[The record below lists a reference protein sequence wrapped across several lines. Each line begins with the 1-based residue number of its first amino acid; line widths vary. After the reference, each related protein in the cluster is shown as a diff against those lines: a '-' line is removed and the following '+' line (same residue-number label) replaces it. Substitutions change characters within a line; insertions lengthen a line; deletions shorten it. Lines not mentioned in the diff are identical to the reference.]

1 MSRPFAIVTGA
12 SSGIGFALAH
22 ELAQRGYDVAICSS
36 GDRLSTAAAD
46 LRSTGALVFEFR
58 APKPCLVFGS
68 YCEYSQFYD
77 ALSRLKTSKHSRLN
91 FLPFGVLRKGFRPNS
106 CSDTCSKVRLGLSE
120 LYLLNFLALPVW
132 AVVSDLSL
140 AFFLVFIMSVPPVP
154 SLILVWL
161 DQ

>member
-58 APKPCLVFGS
+58 AQSPAS
-68 YCEYSQFYD
+68 SSEATANTRNSMM
-77 ALSRLKTSKHSRLN
+77 
-91 FLPFGVLRKGFRPNS
+91 PFP
-106 CSDTCSKVRLGLSE
+106 D
-120 LYLLNFLALPVW
+120 
-132 AVVSDLSL
+132 
-140 AFFLVFIMSVPPVP
+140 
-154 SLILVWL
+154 
-161 DQ
+161 